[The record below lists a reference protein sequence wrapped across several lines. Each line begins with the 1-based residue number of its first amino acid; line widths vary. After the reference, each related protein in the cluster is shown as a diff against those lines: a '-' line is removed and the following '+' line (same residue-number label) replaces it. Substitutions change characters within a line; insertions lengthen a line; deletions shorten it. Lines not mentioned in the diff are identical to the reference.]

1 MDLFHDLPDLLDKA
15 NKHNEAQSL
24 EPDKLERHDRSN
36 FQGMTQEQI
45 YEEHQ
50 EYVIMMSVT

>member
-15 NKHNEAQSL
+15 DKHNEAQSL
-24 EPDKLERHDRSN
+24 EPDELERHDRSD

-45 YEEHQ
+45 YEERQ
-50 EYVIMMSVT
+50 EYIIMMSMT